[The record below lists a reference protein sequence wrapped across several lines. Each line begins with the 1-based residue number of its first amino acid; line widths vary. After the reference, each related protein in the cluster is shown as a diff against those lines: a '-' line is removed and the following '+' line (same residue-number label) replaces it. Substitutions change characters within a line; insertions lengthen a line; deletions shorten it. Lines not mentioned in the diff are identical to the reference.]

1 MQQCTAGRTP
11 ATMRVPLSALATVAA
26 LLVLATPSLG
36 HALPHPAPEPQQG
49 EPDPNCPMQGLD
61 CLFHDIYRASNSE

>member
-11 ATMRVPLSALATVAA
+11 VTMRAPLSALTTVAA

-36 HALPHPAPEPQQG
+36 HALPHPDL